1 VKYVVMYEGGPDTRE
16 RAPLHFADH
25 RAHYLGFHERGLLLM
40 VGPLVDG
47 DGGAIGIFATRE
59 AAEEFVAGDPFVQ
72 NGVVAGWTI
81 REWNEVLAP

>member
-1 VKYVVMYEGGPDTRE
+1 VKYVVMYERGPDTGE

-40 VGPLVDG
+40 LGPLMDG
-47 DGGAIGIFATRE
+47 EGGAIAVFTTRE

-72 NGVVAGWTI
+72 NGVVAAWTI

>member
-1 VKYVVMYEGGPDTRE
+1 VKYVVMYERGPDTGE
-16 RAPLHFADH
+16 RAPLHFGDH

-40 VGPLVDG
+40 LGPLMDG
-47 DGGAIGIFATRE
+47 EGGAMAIFTTRE

-72 NGVVAGWTI
+72 NGVVADWTI